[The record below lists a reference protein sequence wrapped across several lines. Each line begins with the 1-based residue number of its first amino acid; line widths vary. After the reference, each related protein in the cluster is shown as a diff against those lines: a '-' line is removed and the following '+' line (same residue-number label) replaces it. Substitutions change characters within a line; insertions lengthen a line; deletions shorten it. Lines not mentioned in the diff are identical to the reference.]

1 MDVDCEVLGH
11 HAGGP
16 VLCGSELQGCE
27 IPVGPRRGVITVS
40 GAVYVCQ
47 QLKRS
52 DGDGWDVTGVHR
64 VANGQV
70 FVERGGE
77 IIDDAV
83 VAKTW
88 SLTAGPRMPISSDRI
103 TVTVSAEWL
112 AVIDGE
118 HKMTFNGRRS
128 TAPLAGWRV

>member
-1 MDVDCEVLGH
+1 VCSSD
-11 HAGGP
+11 
-16 VLCGSELQGCE
+16 LC
-27 IPVGPRRGVITVS
+27 
-40 GAVYVCQ
+40 
-47 QLKRS
+47 
-52 DGDGWDVTGVHR
+52 VHR
-64 VANGQV
+64 IANGQL

-112 AVIDGE
+112 AVIDGD
-118 HKMTFNGRRS
+118 HKMTFSGRRP
-128 TAPLAGWRV
+128 TTPLDGWRM